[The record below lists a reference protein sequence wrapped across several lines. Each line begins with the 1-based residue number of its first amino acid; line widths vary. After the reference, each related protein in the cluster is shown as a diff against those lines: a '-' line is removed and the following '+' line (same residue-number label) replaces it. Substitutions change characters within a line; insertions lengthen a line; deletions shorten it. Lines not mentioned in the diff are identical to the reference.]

1 MAKKA
6 APSVSLGQRVR
17 KMREEQNI
25 SLDALAHKI
34 GYSPEYLA
42 ELESDKITPP
52 VGALIQI
59 SRALQIDS
67 SSLLSETKKKARK
80 AGYSQ
85 RTKAYFYENLTPES
99 ADKHL
104 WAYMITLEPKQEHER
119 VVFKHEGEE
128 FHYVIEGEV
137 EVTVGETPH
146 TIKRG
151 DAFHFDS
158 SQEHQLRNLSD
169 AESKV
174 LVVVYTP

>member
-17 KMREEQNI
+17 KMREEQDI

-42 ELESDKITPP
+42 DLESDKVTPP

-59 SRALQIDS
+59 SRALKIDS
-67 SSLLSETKKKARK
+67 GSLLSETKKKARK

-85 RTKAYFYENLTPES
+85 RTKAYSYENLTPES

-104 WAYMITLEPKQEHER
+104 WAYLITLEPKQEHER

-128 FHYVIEGEV
+128 FLYVLDGEV

-146 TIKRG
+146 TVQIG
-151 DAFHFDS
+151 EAFHFDS
-158 SQEHQLRNLSD
+158 SKEHQLKNLID
-169 AESKV
+169 TESKL